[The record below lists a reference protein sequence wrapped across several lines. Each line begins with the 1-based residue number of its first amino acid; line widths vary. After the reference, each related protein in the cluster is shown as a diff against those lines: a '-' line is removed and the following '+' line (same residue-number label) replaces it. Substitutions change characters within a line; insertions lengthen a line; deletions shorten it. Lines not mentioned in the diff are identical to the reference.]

1 VSRRLVAVAAVAA
14 LVVVAGCDGG
24 DATRQETGRDAV
36 QGAEADPAARLDAA
50 VEQVLTSGRYRQTVT
65 TPGLDDPYYEVTGA
79 YDVDRRR
86 FTADMAF
93 WNPEA
98 GETRRIQ
105 HRFLGA
111 RGFQQ
116 AQGWRG
122 PGAGCWLVFD
132 RLGPRSRATAPTP
145 APVPD
150 AVTALAGAIAESAVD
165 GSVVTGTV
173 DVAAAMSLML
183 PGYLRQQAQSQ
194 TGTVPATFTLTE
206 DGSLAD
212 WQVRGADL
220 VPALDEAGQEVAT
233 GFAAGLSTF
242 TLQVAYDGVGEPVT
256 VQSPPR
262 SLWMT
267 ARQMK
272 GGRGCAGS

>member
-1 VSRRLVAVAAVAA
+1 VSWRLVAVAVAA

-65 TPGLDDPYYEVTGA
+65 TPGLDDPYYEVTVA

-98 GETRRIQ
+98 GETRRIR

-150 AVTALAGAIAESAVD
+150 AVTALEGAVAESAVD
-165 GSVVTGTV
+165 RSVVTGTV

>member
-1 VSRRLVAVAAVAA
+1 MSRRLVAVAVVALA
-14 LVVVAGCDGG
+14 LVAGCDGG
-24 DATRQETGRDAV
+24 DAPRQAPDRDPV
-36 QGAEADPAARLDAA
+36 QGAEADPATRLDAA

-79 YDVDRRR
+79 YDVEGRR

-98 GETRRIQ
+98 GETRRIG
-105 HRFLGA
+105 HRVLGA

-122 PGAGCWLVFD
+122 ASAGCWLVFD
-132 RLGPRSRATAPTP
+132 RAGPAARSTVPAS

-150 AVTALAGAIAESAVD
+150 AVTALEGASAEAAVD
-165 GSVVTGTV
+165 DSVVTGTV

-183 PGYLRQQAQSQ
+183 PGYLRQQARPQ
-194 TGTVPATFTLTE
+194 TGTVPATFTFAE
-206 DGSLAD
+206 DGSLAG

-233 GFAAGLSTF
+233 GFAAGLRTF
-242 TLQVAYDGVGEPVT
+242 TLRVAYEAVGEPVS
-256 VQSPPR
+256 VQAPPR

-272 GGRGCAGS
+272 SGRGCARS

>member
-1 VSRRLVAVAAVAA
+1 VSWRLVAVAVAA

-79 YDVDRRR
+79 YDVEGRR

-98 GETRRIQ
+98 GETRRIE

-122 PGAGCWLVFD
+122 GSAGCWLVFD
-132 RLGPRSRATAPTP
+132 RVGPGARSPAPTS

-150 AVTALAGAIAESAVD
+150 AVTALAGASAESAVD
-165 GSVVTGTV
+165 DSVVTGTV

-183 PGYLRQQAQSQ
+183 PGYLRQQAQPQ
-194 TGTVPATFTLTE
+194 TGTVPATFTLAE
-206 DGSLAD
+206 DGSLAG

-242 TLQVAYDGVGEPVT
+242 TLQVAYEAVGEAVS
-256 VQSPPR
+256 VQAPPR

-267 ARQMK
+267 DRQMK
-272 GGRGCAGS
+272 RGRGCVGA